1 MKSIVCDRCDH
12 VTLNELAEVMQ
23 AGRFMELEQ
32 QYSSMELMADL
43 AVTPDPEPNLITGV
57 GHGHYRPLRRHKA
70 EANHAKKLKKA
81 RKATKRSRRRNR
93 KGS

>member
-1 MKSIVCDRCDH
+1 MIKREYTAFCGKRM
-12 VTLNELAEVMQ
+12 L
-23 AGRFMELEQ
+23 ELEP
-32 QYSSMELMADL
+32 YSSMELMSDL
-43 AVTPDPEPNLITGV
+43 ALTTDQEPNLITGV

-93 KGS
+93 KER

>member
-1 MKSIVCDRCDH
+1 M
-12 VTLNELAEVMQ
+12 L
-23 AGRFMELEQ
+23 GLEQ
-32 QYSSMELMADL
+32 YRSMELMADL

-81 RKATKRSRRRNR
+81 RKATKRSRRMNR
-93 KGS
+93 KKD